1 MTLDDMTTEQLTAV
15 SRNQELSDDQRV
27 KAYDL
32 LEKKVTDEPVT
43 NVERISVVIPNT
55 PPKVTIKHNLETSI
69 F

>member
-27 KAYDL
+27 EAYDL

-55 PPKVTIKHNLETSI
+55 PS
-69 F
+69 